1 MLDNIILS
9 AEILI
14 FLIISIGLLVLY
26 IKNKNDEDDYF
37 ND

>member
-9 AEILI
+9 VEILI
-14 FLIISIGLLVLY
+14 FLIVSIGLLVLY
-26 IKNKNDEDDYF
+26 IKNQNDEDDYF

>member
-1 MLDNIILS
+1 MLDNIILI

-26 IKNKNDEDDYF
+26 IKNQNDEDDYF

>member
-14 FLIISIGLLVLY
+14 FLVISIGLLVLY
-26 IKNKNDEDDYF
+26 IKNQNDEDDYF

>member
-9 AEILI
+9 AEIII
-14 FLIISIGLLVLY
+14 FLVISIGLLVLY
-26 IKNKNDEDDYF
+26 IKNQNDEDDYF

>member
-26 IKNKNDEDDYF
+26 IKNQNDEDDYF

>member
-26 IKNKNDEDDYF
+26 IKNTNDEDDYF